1 MSRELARAAN
11 DRIHGSVDFK
21 HGKRYECVDWHE
33 KNFDCKPWQK
43 ASGSEGYGE
52 AMTDFTKAISKS
64 VGKWINDDPEMKQLL
79 QRVGEPSPPVYE
91 RGIFDSPEEAL
102 KVHGW
107 TFVRYVCESLSWW
120 TNSGG
125 AVHDLPWTDFDI
137 CSHQSDISWDDYDKC
152 MELLTKEVTL

>member
-79 QRVGEPSPPVYE
+79 QRVAGAKH
-91 RGIFDSPEEAL
+91 GLFDTPEEAL

-120 TNSGG
+120 TRSNSTDVGNFG
-125 AVHDLPWTDFDI
+125 LPWSDFNI
-137 CSHQSDISWDDYDKC
+137 CSHQSDMSWDDYDKS